1 MKRKLLFTFIALGFC
16 LISNAQTVVTCPS
29 CGGNRVVATYY
40 GYVTCTTCDGTGSVV
55 VNNANNVS
63 FQGNGS
69 QSDECEYIKDVVLY
83 TYNSN
88 WNRYDK
94 HSVHKLYK
102 CKVGYNHFLYLDKE
116 WRVGTCSYPT
126 SQQFTYFVA
135 GAYGI
140 YYYFN

>member
-16 LISNAQTVVTCPS
+16 LNSNAQTVVTCPS

-40 GYVTCTTCDGTGSVV
+40 GYVTCSTCGGTGSVV
-55 VNNANNVS
+55 VNNTNNVS
-63 FQGNGS
+63 FQGN
-69 QSDECEYIKDVVLY
+69 DKYEYIRDVVLY

-88 WNRYDK
+88 WARYEK
-94 HSVHKLYK
+94 HSVHQLYK
-102 CKVGYNHFLYLDKE
+102 YGSNNFLCLDKNKE
-116 WRVGTCSYPT
+116 LSVLKCSYPT

-140 YYYFN
+140 YYYFK